1 MTIEDVI
8 DTYGDMVTRICIMNL
23 RNSDDAKDCF
33 QEVFIKLYKHG
44 MIEDPDYLKHWL
56 IRVTIN
62 TCKDYRRVFYKKT
75 INIEDVLIQDEKKD
89 YVLLPVILDMPTRY
103 KNVLYL
109 YYYEEYS
116 VKEIMSIL
124 NLKDRVNFLRNY
136 LTPALD
142 EGLVSMKFP
151 EQPKHPKQKYLLT
164 SKGKA
169 ILSE

>member
-44 MIEDPDYLKHWL
+44 MIEDHDYLKHWL

-62 TCKDYRRVFYKKT
+62 TCKDYRRVFYKKI

-109 YYYEEYS
+109 YYYEGYKTDEIS
-116 VKEIMSIL
+116 EILKMNINTVKSRLKRGREI
-124 NLKDRVNFLRNY
+124 LKKKVGED
-136 LTPALD
+136 D
-142 EGLVSMKFP
+142 E
-151 EQPKHPKQKYLLT
+151 
-164 SKGKA
+164 
-169 ILSE
+169 

>member
-44 MIEDPDYLKHWL
+44 MIEDPAYLKYWL
-56 IRVTIN
+56 IRVTMN

-89 YVLLPVILDMPTRY
+89 YVLLPVILEMPTRY

-109 YYYEEYS
+109 YYYEGYKTDEIS
-116 VKEIMSIL
+116 EILKMNINTVKSRLKRGREI
-124 NLKDRVNFLRNY
+124 LKKKVGED
-136 LTPALD
+136 D
-142 EGLVSMKFP
+142 E
-151 EQPKHPKQKYLLT
+151 
-164 SKGKA
+164 
-169 ILSE
+169 

>member
-44 MIEDPDYLKHWL
+44 MIEDYDYLKRWL
-56 IRVTIN
+56 ICVTIN

-103 KNVLYL
+103 KNVLFL
-109 YYYEEYS
+109 YYYEGYKTDKISEILKMNINT
-116 VKEIMSIL
+116 VKSRLKRGREI
-124 NLKDRVNFLRNY
+124 LKKKVGED
-136 LTPALD
+136 D
-142 EGLVSMKFP
+142 E
-151 EQPKHPKQKYLLT
+151 
-164 SKGKA
+164 
-169 ILSE
+169 

>member
-44 MIEDPDYLKHWL
+44 MIEDYDYLKYWL

-75 INIEDVLIQDEKKD
+75 INIEDVFIQDEKKD

-103 KNVLYL
+103 KNVLFL
-109 YYYEEYS
+109 YYYEGYKTDEIS
-116 VKEIMSIL
+116 EILKMNINTVKSRLKRGREI
-124 NLKDRVNFLRNY
+124 LKKKVGED
-136 LTPALD
+136 D
-142 EGLVSMKFP
+142 E
-151 EQPKHPKQKYLLT
+151 
-164 SKGKA
+164 
-169 ILSE
+169 

>member
-44 MIEDPDYLKHWL
+44 MIEDQDYLKYWL

-109 YYYEEYS
+109 YYYEGYKTDEIS
-116 VKEIMSIL
+116 EILKMNINTVKSRLKRGREI
-124 NLKDRVNFLRNY
+124 LKKKVGED
-136 LTPALD
+136 D
-142 EGLVSMKFP
+142 E
-151 EQPKHPKQKYLLT
+151 
-164 SKGKA
+164 
-169 ILSE
+169 